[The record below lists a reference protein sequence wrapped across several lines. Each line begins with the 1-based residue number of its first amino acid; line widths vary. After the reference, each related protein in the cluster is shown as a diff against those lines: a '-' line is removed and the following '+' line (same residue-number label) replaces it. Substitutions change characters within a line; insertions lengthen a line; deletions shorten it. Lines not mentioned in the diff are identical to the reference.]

1 MRFRLRELRQRLLV
15 ALGVAVINAFAC
27 LAGVC
32 LRVVEAINRRGR
44 GR

>member
-1 MRFRLRELRQRLLV
+1 MLFRLHELRQRMLV
-15 ALGVAVINAFAC
+15 ALGMAVINAFAC

-32 LRVVEAINRRGR
+32 LRVIDGINRKGR